1 MPQINQL
8 LARIAVIASLLI
20 FGGSGCASSGV
31 AQTSPQVQAT
41 GSGIHVE
48 QVPMTP
54 YMRSQV
60 GTPNE
65 LSPLAPAQAR
75 NIRKVGGRWLCDM
88 NGQVYVFDGVSTW
101 VPQSP

>member
-1 MPQINQL
+1 MPRIEHR

-20 FGGSGCASSGV
+20 FGGSGCASSGGEP
-31 AQTSPQVQAT
+31 AAPQVSAT
-41 GSGIHVE
+41 SVGIHVQ

-65 LSPLAPAQAR
+65 LSPLAPARAR
-75 NIRKVGGRWLCDM
+75 NIRKVEGQWLCDM
-88 NGQVYVFDGVSTW
+88 DGQVYVFDGVSTW